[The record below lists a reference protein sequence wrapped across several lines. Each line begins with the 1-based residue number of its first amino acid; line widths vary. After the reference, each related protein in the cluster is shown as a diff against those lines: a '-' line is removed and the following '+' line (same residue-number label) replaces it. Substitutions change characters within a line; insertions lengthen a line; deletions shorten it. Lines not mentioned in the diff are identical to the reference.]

1 VVQRVLLG
9 LAGGLVLAMAFE
21 PLALAYLAPVG
32 VAAFVLSVRG
42 LRARWAWVPGLAFGV
57 TFEFVLQV
65 WMRAVGSDAW
75 IAISL
80 LEASFFAVLG
90 SVSALLMR
98 RHWWPLWTA
107 VAWVAAE
114 VIRSQ
119 WPLGGMPWGRLAFA
133 TVDTPFAGALPY
145 VGANGVSLLVA
156 LVGAAL
162 AWVVVSLR
170 ETRREAERSDLV
182 TAEPVRT
189 ALPAV
194 AGLVVVAVLSWLPS
208 VAPYAADTVGSATVA
223 AVQGN
228 VPGDGSDILLD
239 HRQVTR
245 NHREATERLA
255 ADVAAGDR
263 DRPDFV
269 VWPEN
274 STAVDPFNDAEVNG
288 EIEAASARRGRER
301 KGGA

>member
-1 VVQRVLLG
+1 MVQRVLLG

-75 IAISL
+75 VAISL

-90 SVSALLMR
+90 SVCCSADAATLVAAVDRRRLGGRRGDPVPMAVGGHAVGSAGLRDR
-98 RHWWPLWTA
+98 RHP
-107 VAWVAAE
+107 V
-114 VIRSQ
+114 R
-119 WPLGGMPWGRLAFA
+119 R
-133 TVDTPFAGALPY
+133 ALPY

-170 ETRREAERSDLV
+170 ETRREAERSELV
-182 TAEPVRT
+182 TSEPART

-194 AGLVVVAVLSWLPS
+194 AGLAGARW
-208 VAPYAADTVGSATVA
+208 A
-223 AVQGN
+223 
-228 VPGDGSDILLD
+228 
-239 HRQVTR
+239 
-245 NHREATERLA
+245 ELA
-255 ADVAAGDR
+255 AQPG
-263 DRPDFV
+263 
-269 VWPEN
+269 
-274 STAVDPFNDAEVNG
+274 AV
-288 EIEAASARRGRER
+288 RRGHRGQR
-301 KGGA
+301 HRRSRAGQRAR